1 MKGTQKRKYIH
12 AVQLTTSN
20 KTLPGGVCKS
30 PLYWKSKIRGRRGVV
45 SCLFFTPFPRTPAS
59 GHRDSGMSRSQGE
72 TSTPRFSLNSEWLHV
87 ALCKIPA
94 QHGKVLIIKYL
105 RAVSREVPKILRDW
119 FLSTQWHYRS
129 QCLWTHIAALLTCMR
144 STVLSASSSHCA
156 ASWFVSG
163 GEISVGENTCFLPI
177 SFPMTALVLQWRSWW
192 REDRQTDSQA
202 NESRQTF
209 EDRLNNKIISI

>member
-72 TSTPRFSLNSEWLHV
+72 TSTPRFSPNSEWLHV
-87 ALCKIPA
+87 ALCKTPA
-94 QHGKVLIIKYL
+94 LH
-105 RAVSREVPKILRDW
+105 
-119 FLSTQWHYRS
+119 LSM
-129 QCLWTHIAALLTCMR
+129 AKF
-144 STVLSASSSHCA
+144 SSSNI
-156 ASWFVSG
+156 F
-163 GEISVGENTCFLPI
+163 ELFLGKYPKSCGI
-177 SFPMTALVLQWRSWW
+177 DF
-192 REDRQTDSQA
+192 
-202 NESRQTF
+202 
-209 EDRLNNKIISI
+209 